1 MKRIIVLIVAIS
13 ILLLSGCSSN
23 IKITENNEF
32 KPEKIKLV
40 LSDNQSLEN
49 HRWSERILYSS
60 CEEKEL
66 FSSEELKISQDLI
79 VEKLVM
85 LDKNVYFT
93 AFDCIKGQNGLYL
106 LENNCSTKLYEAP
119 DTIDIVDLLSKD
131 GKIFF
136 VEQYENCE
144 VLKSYSPAE
153 KSIKKII
160 EVSWEKYYQIYDC
173 GEYVAFATT
182 EDYITNITFID
193 FNNGT
198 TQSKSFE
205 NIDICP
211 TRFVDNNY
219 FVYRDICTG
228 SIVFYDIDND
238 KIVSTVSTSTS
249 PNNSFD
255 KAKVIRD
262 NVILS
267 DGFGIYIHSLLN
279 NKTYI
284 VHSREKTDR
293 NENPPFYLV
302 GNTVLFLDDYDVLC
316 ATDCDKNK
324 SVEISPEMQIKCTNG
339 VDTFIIEDYSGKIF
353 KYIVKR

>member
-1 MKRIIVLIVAIS
+1 MKRILTLIMTIS
-13 ILLLSGCSSN
+13 FLLLSGCSSN
-23 IKITENNEF
+23 IKIIENNEF

-40 LSDNQSLEN
+40 LPDNQSLEN
-49 HRWSERILYSS
+49 HRWSEKILYSS

-66 FSSEELKISQDLI
+66 FSSEELKISQDLS
-79 VEKLVM
+79 VEMVAM
-85 LDKNVYFT
+85 LDKDVYFT
-93 AFDCIKGQNGLYL
+93 AFDYIKGQIGLYL
-106 LENNCSTKLYEAP
+106 LENNRSTKLYEAP
-119 DTIDIVDLLSKD
+119 DTIDIVDMLSKD

-136 VEQYENCE
+136 VEEYENYE
-144 VLKSYSPAE
+144 VLKCYSPAE
-153 KSIKKII
+153 KSIKIII
-160 EVSWEKYYQIYDC
+160 EVSWGKYYQIYDC
-173 GEYVAFATT
+173 GDYVAFATT
-182 EDYITNITFID
+182 EDSITNLTFINI
-193 FNNGT
+193 NNGT
-198 TQSKSFE
+198 IQSKSFE

-211 TRFVDNNY
+211 THFVDNNY
-219 FVYRDICTG
+219 FVYRDISTG

-284 VHSREKTDR
+284 VHSREKTDW

-339 VDTFIIEDYSGKIF
+339 VDTFIIEDHSGKIF
-353 KYIVKR
+353 KFFNF

>member
-1 MKRIIVLIVAIS
+1 MKKIIVFIVALS
-13 ILLLSGCSSN
+13 FMLLSGCSSN
-23 IKITENNEF
+23 IKITENNEL
-32 KPEKIKLV
+32 KPEKTKLM
-40 LSDNQSLEN
+40 LPDNQSLEN
-49 HRWSERILYSS
+49 HRWSEKILYSS
-60 CEEKEL
+60 CEENEL
-66 FSSEELKISQDLI
+66 FSSEELKISQDLN
-79 VEKLVM
+79 VETLVM
-85 LDKNVYFT
+85 LDKDVYFT
-93 AFDCIKGQNGLYL
+93 AFDYIKGQMGLYL
-106 LENNCSTKLYEAP
+106 LENNRSTKLYEAP
-119 DTIDIVDLLSKD
+119 DTIDIVDVLSKD

-136 VEQYENCE
+136 VEEYENFE
-144 VLKSYSPAE
+144 ILKCYSPAE

-160 EVSWEKYYQIYDC
+160 EVSWGKYYHIYDC

-198 TQSKSFE
+198 IQSKSFE

-211 TRFVDNNY
+211 THFVDNNY
-219 FVYRDICTG
+219 FVYRDISTG
-228 SIVFYDIDND
+228 SIVFYDIDNY

-339 VDTFIIEDYSGKIF
+339 VDTFIIEDHSGKIF